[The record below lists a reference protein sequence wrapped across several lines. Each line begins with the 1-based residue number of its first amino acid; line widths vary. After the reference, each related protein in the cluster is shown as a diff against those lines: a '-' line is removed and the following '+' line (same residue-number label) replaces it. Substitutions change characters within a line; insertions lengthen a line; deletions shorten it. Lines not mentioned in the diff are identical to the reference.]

1 MSVMKYDERPIE
13 NLKIGDKALFVKT
26 VSETDIT
33 LYAGSSAD
41 FSPLYLNQQFAEEN
55 RFRARTAHP
64 MLIGTMAGGAIYR
77 LVPLG
82 SWCLKRSFE
91 TIAPVFPGDTITIL
105 AKIANIDYE
114 RRLIDVE
121 FECYNQKE
129 ELVMKGSSREELKQQ
144 RKGEQA

>member
-1 MSVMKYDERPIE
+1 MAIMKYDERPIE
-13 NLKIGDKALFVKT
+13 SLRIGDKALFVKT

-41 FSPLYLNQQFAEEN
+41 FSPLYLNQQFAEAN
-55 RFRARTAHP
+55 RFHTRTAHP

-77 LVPLG
+77 LLPLG

-91 TIAPVFPGDTITIL
+91 TVAPVFPGDTITIL
-105 AKIANIDYE
+105 ARITGINYE
-114 RRLIDVE
+114 CKQIDVE

-129 ELVMKGSSREELKQQ
+129 ELVMRGTSWEELKQQ
-144 RKGEQA
+144 EKGEQA